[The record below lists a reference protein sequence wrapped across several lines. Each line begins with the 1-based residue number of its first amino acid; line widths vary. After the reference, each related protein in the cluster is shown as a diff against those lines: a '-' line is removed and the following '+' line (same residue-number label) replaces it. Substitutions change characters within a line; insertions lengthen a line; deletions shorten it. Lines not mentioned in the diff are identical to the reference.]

1 MHTQQDIID
10 KIIPILKQYPIK
22 KAALFGSYAK
32 NEQTEASDID
42 IIVSMPKL
50 DALLFS
56 SLRVDI
62 IDAVEKHCDLIYEG
76 DFERMDS
83 EFKESAS
90 RTMEV
95 FYESNTE

>member
-32 NEQTEASDID
+32 NKQTETSDVD

-56 SLRVDI
+56 SLRLDI
-62 IDAVEKHCDLIYEG
+62 IDAIEIHCDLIYDG

-83 EFKESAS
+83 EFKENAH

-95 FYESNTE
+95 F